1 MTAMADAASGASSF
15 RYRAAMESGEIVSGR
30 LAAATRVA
38 ALDELHQKQL
48 FVITLDEEAPASAR
62 RFSRRPSDH
71 VSLALWTRT
80 LATMLAAGVHLS
92 EALAFGAESTEGT
105 ALGDAVRTVRDAVN
119 QGAPLAVALAAHPKQ
134 FGALYV
140 ALIAAGEEGGAL
152 TPVLERLAANLEES
166 AELRSQLQA
175 SLVYP
180 AILACSSGV
189 GILVLLLF
197 VLPRFQ
203 GMIADLGGTLP
214 LSTRLL
220 LGASHIVLDAWWLW
234 LALVAGAALWL
245 RAASADAA
253 WQNRRLGWPLVG
265 PFEEAWI
272 TARLVRALG
281 ILLKSGVPVLASL
294 RIAGASVSNVAVG
307 RRLERAEAA
316 VADGAPVSLALA
328 DVLPPLA
335 VRLLSAGEESGRL
348 PELCESVA
356 DTYDAEVRR
365 MLRALVALV
374 EPALVI
380 VFGVLVGWVAL
391 AMLQAIYSVNARAY

>member
-1 MTAMADAASGASSF
+1 MADAASGAPSF

-30 LAAATRVA
+30 LAATTRVA
-38 ALDELHQKQL
+38 ALDELRQKQL

-62 RFSRRPSDH
+62 RFRRRPSDR

-105 ALGDAVRTVRDAVN
+105 ALGDAVRSVRDAVN

-134 FGALYV
+134 FSALYV

-152 TPVLERLAANLEES
+152 TLVLERLAANLEES
-166 AELRSQLQA
+166 AELRSQVQA
-175 SLVYP
+175 SLLYP

-220 LGASHIVLDAWWLW
+220 LGASHIVLGAWWLW
-234 LALVAGAALWL
+234 LALAAGGALWL

-294 RIAGASVSNVAVG
+294 RIAAASVSNAAIG

>member
-1 MTAMADAASGASSF
+1 MAEAASVASSF

-62 RFSRRPSDH
+62 RFSRRPSDR

-119 QGAPLAVALAAHPKQ
+119 QGAPLAVALASHPKQ

-140 ALIAAGEEGGAL
+140 ALIAAGEEGG
-152 TPVLERLAANLEES
+152 VLERLAANLEES

-220 LGASHIVLDAWWLW
+220 LGASHIVLGAWWLW

>member
-1 MTAMADAASGASSF
+1 MADAASGAPSF

-30 LAAATRVA
+30 LAATTRVA

-48 FVITLDEEAPASAR
+48 FVITLDEEAPATAR
-62 RFSRRPSDH
+62 RFSRRPSDR

-80 LATMLAAGVHLS
+80 LATMLGAGVHLS

-105 ALGDAVRTVRDAVN
+105 ALGDAVRAVRDAVN

-134 FGALYV
+134 FDALYV

-152 TPVLERLAANLEES
+152 TLVLERLAANREES
-166 AELRSQLQA
+166 GELRSQLQA
-175 SLVYP
+175 SLLYP
-180 AILACSSGV
+180 AILACSSSV
-189 GILVLLLF
+189 GMLVLLLF

-220 LGASHIVLDAWWLW
+220 LGASHIVLGAWWLW
-234 LALVAGAALWL
+234 LALAAGAALWL
-245 RAASADAA
+245 RAARADVA
-253 WQNRRLGWPLVG
+253 WQNRRLGWPIVG

-272 TARLVRALG
+272 TTRLVRALG

-348 PELCESVA
+348 AELCERVA

-365 MLRALVALV
+365 MLRSLVALV